1 MKKSNPLSTKILVV
15 VTFAAMLTANALANI
30 LPINGKSTGE
40 VSDSYANLFAPA
52 GVTFSIW
59 GLIYLLLGAYT
70 IFQLDFYK
78 VRERSESGELLG
90 KIGLVFA
97 ISSIA
102 NTGWIFAWHYDMI
115 LLSMGL
121 MIIILFSLIWINREI
136 RKVSLTDKEY
146 LFIRLPFSIYFGWIT
161 VATIANATVYLVS
174 IGWNGFGLDPV
185 WWTVIILIV
194 GILIGILTMF
204 SNKDMPYGFVLIWA
218 YVGIFI
224 KHTSEAGFNGQYQA
238 VINTVL
244 ACLALLLAAEAY
256 VFFSRKDQLLKRMKN
271 N

>member
-30 LPINGKSTGE
+30 LPINGRMTGE
-40 VSDSYANLFAPA
+40 VSDSYGNLFAPA

-90 KIGLVFA
+90 KIGPVFA

-102 NTGWIFAWHYDMI
+102 NAGWIFAWHYDMI

-146 LFIRLPFSIYFGWIT
+146 LFISLPFSIYFGWIT
-161 VATIANATVYLVS
+161 VATIANATVYLIS
-174 IGWNGFGLDPV
+174 IGWSGFGVDPV

-204 SNKDMPYGFVLIWA
+204 TNKDMPYGFVLIWA

-224 KHTSEAGFNGQYQA
+224 KHTSEAGFNGQYPA
-238 VINTVL
+238 VVNTVL